1 VSPEWRRI
9 DEITTDDEV
18 LSRDE
23 HDPSGPLVWKKVEE
37 TFERVGLVLELE
49 VGGRTIGT
57 TAEHPFYVLGKGWT
71 AAGEL
76 KPGDRIVGL
85 DPRESVSV
93 TALRLTGRQEKLY
106 NLRVADYHT
115 YFVGDSAWAFALWA
129 HNADCGP
136 QLLQRNGIDLTKHA
150 LQRLQTRQISR
161 GVTQDLVLRAYNR
174 GQLFYDPLRKRY
186 IRYDPQ
192 TEVVVVV
199 TKPSG
204 GRIWTVFEGSPSP
217 RWQPVRWRPGG

>member
-1 VSPEWRRI
+1 LARGSWGEGWRRI

-57 TAEHPFYVLGKGWT
+57 TAEHPFYVFGKGWT

-85 DPRESVSV
+85 DLRESVAV
-93 TALRLTGRQEKLY
+93 TALRLTGRQEKPH
-106 NLRVADYHT
+106 NLAVADNLT
-115 YFVGDSAWAFALWA
+115 DLFA
-129 HNADCGP
+129 DM
-136 QLLQRNGIDLTKHA
+136 
-150 LQRLQTRQISR
+150 
-161 GVTQDLVLRAYNR
+161 
-174 GQLFYDPLRKRY
+174 
-186 IRYDPQ
+186 
-192 TEVVVVV
+192 
-199 TKPSG
+199 
-204 GRIWTVFEGSPSP
+204 
-217 RWQPVRWRPGG
+217 